1 MKKTASILVVEDEEK
16 MRELLQ
22 KILSTEGYVV
32 QTTSNGSAALS
43 MIEENPFDIV
53 LTDVKM
59 PGLGG
64 IELLKAIKGISPETY
79 VIIMTAFGTIDS
91 AVEAMKQ
98 GAYDYISKPFKMD
111 EIRILLKKI
120 LDEKALRHEVDTLR
134 REVKRRYQYSNIIGK
149 SKSMQEVFE
158 LIERVSDGKSTV
170 LIQGRSGTGKE
181 LVAKAIHYNGPRKNN
196 PFMAVNCS
204 AIPETLL
211 ESELFGHVK
220 GAFTG
225 AVTTKTGLFEEADG
239 GTLFLDE
246 IGDLSL
252 AMQVKLLR
260 VLQDFEVRPVGSTK
274 VWPVDVRI
282 ISATHK
288 DIDEAVEQGEFRED
302 LLYRLKVVPLH
313 MPELAERRDD
323 IPLLAEHF
331 LGEYAKK
338 NHKQKKRFAPDAMDY
353 LVSMSWPGNIRQLN
367 NVVELCAVLCTSEI
381 IPMSLTRQSL
391 QEKPVQ
397 IQTLREAK
405 QAFERSYLTGVLRI
419 TNGHV
424 ANAARIAGRNRT
436 EFYKLLNQYNIDPV
450 QFRVK
455 KTDGKQEE

>member
-149 SKSMQEVFE
+149 SKSMQKVFE

-170 LIQGRSGTGKE
+170 LIQGKSGTGKE

-260 VLQDFEVRPVGSTK
+260 VLQEREIKPVGGIESRK
-274 VWPVDVRI
+274 IDIRLI
-282 ISATHK
+282 AATHQDLAEK
-288 DIDEAVEQGEFRED
+288 IKQGTFRED
-302 LLYRLKVVPLH
+302 LYYRLNVINITIPPLKDR
-313 MPELAERRDD
+313 PED
-323 IPLLAEHF
+323 IPLLARHF
-331 LGEYAKK
+331 MDLYAKE
-338 NHKQKKRFAPDAMDY
+338 NNRSGMTISREVFEAFMNYP
-353 LVSMSWPGNIRQLN
+353 WTGNVR
-367 NVVELCAVLCTSEI
+367 ELENIIERAVILCKDNEI
-381 IPMSLTRQSL
+381 TLQDLPPQFLKEGKEGLEKEDLTRLSLEELEKVHIKRVLDSVGGHKMKAAEILKVDRRTLYRKLQS
-391 QEKPVQ
+391 
-397 IQTLREAK
+397 
-405 QAFERSYLTGVLRI
+405 
-419 TNGHV
+419 
-424 ANAARIAGRNRT
+424 
-436 EFYKLLNQYNIDPV
+436 YNL
-450 QFRVK
+450 
-455 KTDGKQEE
+455 